1 MADRAPEIWVFRH
14 GETDW
19 SRAGRHTGRTDVPLN
34 ARGEAQGAALG
45 RWLAGRQFGTVLTS
59 PLTRARETCRLA
71 GYGDQAEEV
80 EDLAEWDYGAVEG
93 HTSAELRL
101 AQPDWTIWYADT
113 RNGET
118 VDDVSRRARRV
129 LDRCEAVGWDVA
141 LFAHGHLLRI
151 LAAAW
156 LGLPPRAG
164 QLFALDAGGAGV
176 LGYEHGARVL
186 RGWNLGPRADAPPG
200 S

>member
-1 MADRAPEIWVFRH
+1 MDDRAPEIWVFRH

-19 SRAGRHTGRTDVPLN
+19 SQARRHTGRTDVPLN
-34 ARGEAQGAALG
+34 ARGEAQAAALA

-59 PLTRARETCRLA
+59 PLARARETCRLA

-80 EDLAEWDYGAVEG
+80 DDLAEGDYGAVEG
-93 HTSAELRL
+93 RTAAELRL

-113 RNGET
+113 KGGET
-118 VDDVSRRARRV
+118 IDDVARRARRV
-129 LDRCEAVGWDVA
+129 VDRCAAAGWDVA

-151 LAAAW
+151 LAATW

-164 QLFALDAGGAGV
+164 QLLALDAGRGGV

-186 RGWNLGPRADAPPG
+186 RAWNLGPPSDAPPG
-200 S
+200 R